1 MLAVSSLTALSEMLL
16 VDLDLALNR
25 SSMRLTV
32 MRFNVS
38 AVLLNVVWGG
48 VLWAQVPAAAPAA
61 ASAPAVAKSPSAL
74 MQPGIDAVKAALAAV
89 KVDKWKAAGPVK
101 DETTANL
108 ASINRDV
115 EGTLP
120 GLLAAADAAPDSVVK
135 VFPAYRNVDALYD
148 VVLRV
153 SAVGRLSAP
162 AQEAAALT
170 DALTSLDAG
179 RRALADRMQEGA
191 LAGEKRVVDL
201 QASLKAVPAAAPAP
215 VCPTVAPAT
224 PAKKPAKKPA
234 AKPAAKP
241 ATPPPSN

>member
-1 MLAVSSLTALSEMLL
+1 
-16 VDLDLALNR
+16 
-25 SSMRLTV
+25 
-32 MRFNVS
+32 MRFDVS
-38 AVLLNVVWGG
+38 AVLLSVVWGG
-48 VLWAQVPAAAPAA
+48 VLLAQVPASSPTAAAPVAAAPAA
-61 ASAPAVAKSPSAL
+61 AAGAKTPSAV

-89 KVDKWKAAGPVK
+89 KVDKWKATGPVK

-108 ASINRDV
+108 GSIKRDV

-120 GLLAAADAAPDSVVK
+120 GLLTAADAAPDTVSK

-148 VVLRV
+148 VMLRV

-162 AQEAAALT
+162 VPESAALT

-191 LAGEKRVVDL
+191 VAGEKQVVDL
-201 QASLKAVPAAAPAP
+201 QAALKAAPAAAPAP
-215 VCPTVAPAT
+215 VCPTVAPAA
-224 PAKKPAKKPA
+224 PAKKPTTKKPA

-241 ATPPPSN
+241 TTPPASN